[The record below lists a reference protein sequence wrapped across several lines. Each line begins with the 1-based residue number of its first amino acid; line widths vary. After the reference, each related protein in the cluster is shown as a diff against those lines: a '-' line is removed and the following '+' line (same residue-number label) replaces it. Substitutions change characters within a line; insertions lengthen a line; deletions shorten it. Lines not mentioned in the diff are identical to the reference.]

1 VEGSV
6 LKNRLF
12 EYLANPNAV
21 EGAKILEGNCFYIS
35 VTERC
40 NSHCRHCSGREFL
53 STNADAEESAVLDW
67 IDQIKDTSVKLVY
80 FIGGEPFLLKDKL
93 IRYVKKANE
102 AGLFSGV
109 VTNGS
114 WAKTAEQGI
123 EILQAME
130 GLNLIVLS
138 SDKYHL
144 EYIDA
149 QTVKNAIE
157 AGLAT
162 NKLMAMNITYI
173 EKKEVEEV
181 FAVYK
186 DYKHKIAISSARA
199 LPIGGAAGMP
209 VEREPFFQ
217 NIERISAACDVGKYM
232 INTFGEVFGCCQ
244 TCRIPDSYLSL
255 GKLTEENLS
264 TILQRIPNNF
274 IYEFIRRKGPRGVA
288 EVFMKSPFQQDLVNQ
303 LYTGPC
309 DFCMK
314 LLGNPKGLEYF
325 SDQLRVTDAVNQ

>member
-1 VEGSV
+1 M
-6 LKNRLF
+6 KNRLF
-12 EYLANPNAV
+12 EYLANPNAL

-35 VTERC
+35 ITERC

-53 STNADAEESAVLDW
+53 STNADAEELAVLNW

-80 FIGGEPFLLKDKL
+80 FIGGEPFLIKDRL
-93 IRYVKKANE
+93 IHYVKKANE
-102 AGLFSGV
+102 VGLFSGV

-114 WAKTAEQGI
+114 WAKTVAQGI

-149 QTVKNAIE
+149 QIVKNAIE
-157 AGLAT
+157 AGLTT

-181 FAVYK
+181 FEVFK
-186 DYKHKIAISSARA
+186 DYKNKIAIESSKA
-199 LPIGGAAGMP
+199 LPLGGAVGMP
-209 VEREPFFQ
+209 IEREPLFQ
-217 NIERISAACDVGKYM
+217 SVERIPGTCDVGKYM

-244 TCRIPDSYLSL
+244 TCRIPDSYLAL
-255 GKLTEENLS
+255 GKLAEENLS
-264 TILQRIPNNF
+264 TILQRIPHHD
-274 IYEFIRRKGPRGVA
+274 IYEFIRRNGPRGIA
-288 EVFMKSPFQQDLVNQ
+288 GIFMKSPYQKELAEQMF
-303 LYTGPC
+303 TGPC

-314 LLGNPKGLEYF
+314 LLGNKNSLEYF
-325 SDQLRVTDAVNQ
+325 LNELKATDAVNQ